1 MNITNLNFLY
11 NIEINNVN
19 EIYVF
24 NIDVIFLKYN

>member
-11 NIEINNVN
+11 NIEINNVD

-24 NIDVIFLKYN
+24 NIVIFLKYN